1 MTFSLTFAQ
10 TFMNELIGVP
20 QNVAKRVSKATKL
33 LERDPIS
40 AEGDAK
46 KLKGY
51 ENVYRIRIGDY
62 RLFYAIGSGW
72 VKLLSVRKRNERTY
86 ETEIPNVVAPETTLD
101 RQSVRPKKIPSPPN
115 PLSQNPTSYANSLPS
130 PPSPLS
136 QAGRGGTGIE
146 ENLAPL
152 SPLGRGA
159 GGEGLPFAL
168 TEEILQQWQ
177 IPSSYWRAIAK
188 VNNAE
193 ALLEIDMPDRLLN
206 VILDNLYPR
215 SIQEID
221 TQPEFILSQAEDLDR
236 YFAGDL
242 SAFLLKLSD
251 EQEKLIQFGSNGTVL
266 IKGGAGTGK
275 STLALYRIKKLVEQ
289 GCTSILFTTYT
300 NALVSYS
307 EQLLEQLLGCPPAEK
322 GVEVTTIDA
331 IARRYFITTGKKTP
345 FIDRDK
351 CLEILAKAL
360 EQANIPAQNV
370 FDRQVKLQTLQKLGL
385 PYLLD
390 EILQVIESW
399 GIRNLDDYIAHDRR
413 GRAVPL
419 RQNIREAIWT
429 VYETWDKLLAKNGS
443 LTWEQLRRQALEVA
457 QNLEAK
463 PYQAIVIDEAQDFSP
478 VALRFLL
485 NLTPNFDNIYIT
497 ADASQSIYQRGFS
510 WKQIHE
516 DLKVTG
522 RTLILKQNY
531 RNTQQIA
538 IACTDIL
545 LGTEAG
551 DPDCVEQIP
560 SLHIGE
566 PPLLFLHNDQS
577 QELIAIRDF
586 LVDSA
591 KRFRLPLHGSAILC
605 PSNYSAENYAKQLT
619 QLGLKAKFVSGKK
632 IDIKAPYIKVLTLY
646 AAKGLEFPFV
656 VVTGLEAGNFP
667 SFNNDLPT
675 EEYSKIRDEQRRL
688 FYVGCSRAMRS
699 LMVCGSSSHPSEFIE
714 NLKAPYWKV
723 LN

>member
-1 MTFSLTFAQ
+1 MTFSLTFAP
-10 TFMNELIGVP
+10 TFMHELIGIP

-62 RLFYAIGSGW
+62 RLFYAIGTGW

-101 RQSVRPKKIPSPPN
+101 RQSVKPKKVAVSSFSTWESGDEAKA
-115 PLSQNPTSYANSLPS
+115 LT
-130 PPSPLS
+130 
-136 QAGRGGTGIE
+136 T
-146 ENLAPL
+146 
-152 SPLGRGA
+152 
-159 GGEGLPFAL
+159 LPFAL
-168 TEEILQQWQ
+168 TEDILQQWQ
-177 IPSSYWRAIAK
+177 IPAQYWTAIAK
-188 VNNAE
+188 VNSAE
-193 ALLEIDMPDRLLN
+193 ALLELDMPDRLLN

-215 SIQEID
+215 SIEEID
-221 TQPEFILSQAEDLDR
+221 TQPEFVLSQAEDLDR

-307 EQLLEQLLGCPPAEK
+307 EQLLEQLLGCPPADK
-322 GVEVTTIDA
+322 GLEVTTIDA
-331 IARRYFITTGKKTP
+331 IARRYFVTTGKTTP

-351 CLEILAKAL
+351 CLSLFANAL

-390 EILQVIESW
+390 EILQTIENW
-399 GIRNLDDYIAHDRR
+399 GIRTLDDYIAHDRR

-419 RQNIREAIWT
+419 RQNIREAIWA
-429 VYETWDKLLAKNGS
+429 VYETWEKLLAKNGS

-457 QNLEAK
+457 QNLIEK

-551 DPDCVEQIP
+551 DPECLQQIP
-560 SLHIGE
+560 SLHIGD
-566 PPLLFLHNDQS
+566 PPLLLLSNDQN
-577 QELIAIRDF
+577 QELAAIRNF
-586 LVDSA
+586 LIDSA
-591 KRFRLPLHGSAILC
+591 KRFRLPMHGSAILC
-605 PSNYSAENYAKQLT
+605 PNNYSAETYAKQLS

-632 IDIKAPYIKVLTLY
+632 IDLKAPYIKVLTLHS
-646 AAKGLEFPFV
+646 AKGLEFPFV
-656 VVTGLEAGNFP
+656 VVTGLESGNFP
-667 SFNNDLPT
+667 SFNSDLPN

-699 LMVCGSSSHPSEFIE
+699 LMVCGSSSNPSEFIH
-714 NLKAPYWKV
+714 NLTEPNWRILSPPFVVKA
-723 LN
+723 LS

>member
-62 RLFYAIGSGW
+62 RLFYAIGTGW

-101 RQSVRPKKIPSPPN
+101 RQSVKPKKVAVSSFSTWESGDEAKA
-115 PLSQNPTSYANSLPS
+115 LT
-130 PPSPLS
+130 
-136 QAGRGGTGIE
+136 T
-146 ENLAPL
+146 
-152 SPLGRGA
+152 
-159 GGEGLPFAL
+159 LPFAL
-168 TEEILQQWQ
+168 TEDILQQWQ
-177 IPSSYWRAIAK
+177 IPAQYWTAIAK
-188 VNNAE
+188 VNSAE
-193 ALLEIDMPDRLLN
+193 ALLELDMPDRLLN

-215 SIQEID
+215 SIEEID
-221 TQPEFILSQAEDLDR
+221 TQPEFVLSQAEDLDR

-275 STLALYRIKKLVEQ
+275 STLAIYRIKKLVEQ

-307 EQLLEQLLGCPPAEK
+307 EQLLEQLLGCPPADK

-331 IARRYFITTGKKTP
+331 IARRYFITTGKTTP

-351 CLEILAKAL
+351 CLSLLANAL

-390 EILQVIESW
+390 EILQTIENW
-399 GIRNLDDYIAHDRR
+399 GIRTLDDYIAHDRR

-419 RQNIREAIWT
+419 RQNIREAIWA
-429 VYETWDKLLAKNGS
+429 VYETWEKLLAKNGS

-457 QNLEAK
+457 QNLIEK

-551 DPDCVEQIP
+551 DPECLQQIP
-560 SLHIGE
+560 SLHIGD
-566 PPLLFLHNDQS
+566 PPLLLLSNDQN
-577 QELIAIRDF
+577 QELAAIRNF
-586 LVDSA
+586 LIDSA

-605 PSNYSAENYAKQLT
+605 PNNYSAETYAKQLS

-632 IDIKAPYIKVLTLY
+632 IDLKAPYIKVLTLHS
-646 AAKGLEFPFV
+646 AKGLEFPFV
-656 VVTGLEAGNFP
+656 VVTGLESGNFP
-667 SFNNDLPT
+667 SFNSDLPN

-699 LMVCGSSSHPSEFIE
+699 LMVCGSSSNPSEFIH
-714 NLKAPYWKV
+714 NLTEPNWRILSPPFVVKA
-723 LN
+723 LS

>member
-1 MTFSLTFAQ
+1 MTFSLTFAP
-10 TFMNELIGVP
+10 TFMHELIGIP

-62 RLFYAIGSGW
+62 RLFYAIGTGW

-101 RQSVRPKKIPSPPN
+101 RQSVKPKKVAVSSFSTWESGDEAKA
-115 PLSQNPTSYANSLPS
+115 LT
-130 PPSPLS
+130 
-136 QAGRGGTGIE
+136 T
-146 ENLAPL
+146 
-152 SPLGRGA
+152 
-159 GGEGLPFAL
+159 LPFAL
-168 TEEILQQWQ
+168 TEDILQQWQ
-177 IPSSYWRAIAK
+177 IPAQYWTAIAK
-188 VNNAE
+188 VNSAE
-193 ALLEIDMPDRLLN
+193 ALLELDMPDRLLN

-215 SIQEID
+215 SIEEID
-221 TQPEFILSQAEDLDR
+221 TQPEFVLSQAEDLDR

-307 EQLLEQLLGCPPAEK
+307 EQLLEQLLGCPPADK

-331 IARRYFITTGKKTP
+331 IARRYFVTTGKTTP

-351 CLEILAKAL
+351 CLSLFANAL

-390 EILQVIESW
+390 EILQTIENW
-399 GIRNLDDYIAHDRR
+399 GIRTLDDYIAHDRR

-419 RQNIREAIWT
+419 RQNIREAIWA
-429 VYETWDKLLAKNGS
+429 VYETWEKLLAKNGS

-457 QNLEAK
+457 QNLIEK

-551 DPDCVEQIP
+551 DPECLQQIP
-560 SLHIGE
+560 SLHIGD
-566 PPLLFLHNDQS
+566 PPLLLLSNDQN
-577 QELIAIRDF
+577 QELAAIRNF
-586 LVDSA
+586 LIDSA
-591 KRFRLPLHGSAILC
+591 KRFRLPMHGSAILC
-605 PSNYSAENYAKQLT
+605 PNNYSAETYAKQLS

-632 IDIKAPYIKVLTLY
+632 IDLKAPYIKVLTLHS
-646 AAKGLEFPFV
+646 AKGLEFPFV
-656 VVTGLEAGNFP
+656 VVTGLESGNFP
-667 SFNNDLPT
+667 SFNSDLPN

-699 LMVCGSSSHPSEFIE
+699 LMVCGSSSNPSEFIH
-714 NLKAPYWKV
+714 NLTEPNWRILSPPFVVKA
-723 LN
+723 LS

>member
-1 MTFSLTFAQ
+1 MTFSLTFTQ
-10 TFMNELIGVP
+10 TFLNELIGIP
-20 QNVAKRVSKATKL
+20 QNVFKRVTKSTKL

-62 RLFYAIGSGW
+62 RLFYAIGNGW
-72 VKLLSVRKRNERTY
+72 VKLLSVCKRNERTY

-101 RQSVRPKKIPSPPN
+101 RQSVKPKKVPS
-115 PLSQNPTSYANSLPS
+115 QDPTSYANSLPS

-136 QAGRGGTGIE
+136 QGGRGGAREDEI
-146 ENLAPL
+146 LYPFP
-152 SPLGRGA
+152 SGRGA
-159 GGEGLPFAL
+159 RGEGLPFAL

-177 IPSSYWRAIAK
+177 IPTQYWQAVMQAPT
-188 VNNAE
+188 AE
-193 ALLEIDMPDRLLN
+193 ALLELAIPDRYIN

-215 SIQEID
+215 AIAEID
-221 TQPEFILSQAEDLDR
+221 KQPEFVLAQVEDLDR
-236 YFAGDL
+236 FFTGDL

-251 EQEKLIQFGSNGTVL
+251 EQEKLIQFGSKGTVL

-307 EQLLEQLLGCPPAEK
+307 EQLLEQLLGCPPAQK

-331 IARRYFITTGKKTP
+331 IARRYFVTTGKPTR
-345 FIDRDK
+345 FIDNTK
-351 CLEILAKAL
+351 AIAHLETAL
-360 EQANIPAQNV
+360 QTAPIPSKNV
-370 FDRQVKLQTLQKLGL
+370 FDRQVRIDSIQKLGL

-390 EILQVIESW
+390 EILQVIENW
-399 GIRNLDDYIAHDRR
+399 GIRTLEDYIAHDRR
-413 GRAVPL
+413 GREVPL

-429 VYETWDKLLAKNGS
+429 IYETWQNILERDGS
-443 LTWEQLRRQALEVA
+443 LTWEQLRRQALTVA
-457 QNLEAK
+457 EQLPDK

-485 NLTPNFDNIYIT
+485 NLTPNFDNVYIT

-510 WKQIHE
+510 WKQIHD

-545 LGTEAG
+545 IGNNAG
-551 DPDCVEQIP
+551 DPDCIQQV
-560 SLHIGE
+560 SSRHLGD
-566 PPLLFLHNDQS
+566 PPLLLFS
-577 QELIAIRDF
+577 TSPEMELEAIRDF
-586 LVDSA
+586 LVNSA
-591 KRFRLPLHGSAILC
+591 KQFRLPLHGGAILC
-605 PSNYSAENYAKQLT
+605 PNNHSAEIYAKKLS

-632 IDIKAPYIKVLTLY
+632 IDLQASYVKVLTLHS
-646 AAKGLEFPFV
+646 AKGLEFPFV
-656 VVTGLEAGNFP
+656 VVTGLESGDFPNFNP
-667 SFNNDLPT
+667 NLPP
-675 EEYSKIRDEQRRL
+675 EEHPKALDEQRRL

-699 LMVCGSSSHPSEFIE
+699 LMVCSSAQNPSEFTNNLIE
-714 NLKAPYWKV
+714 PNWQRK
-723 LN
+723 

>member
-1 MTFSLTFAQ
+1 MTFSITLAPTFL
-10 TFMNELIGVP
+10 NELIGIP
-20 QNVAKRVSKATKL
+20 QNVSKRVSKATKL

-62 RLFYAIGSGW
+62 RLFYAIGTGW

-86 ETEIPNVVAPETTLD
+86 ETEIPDVVAPETALD
-101 RQSVRPKKIPSPPN
+101 RQSVKPKKVVVS
-115 PLSQNPTSYANSLPS
+115 SEFSWD
-130 PPSPLS
+130 
-136 QAGRGGTGIE
+136 RGDDGKALDEAKALTT
-146 ENLAPL
+146 
-152 SPLGRGA
+152 
-159 GGEGLPFAL
+159 LPFVL
-168 TEEILQQWQ
+168 TEEILRQWQ
-177 IPSSYWRAIAK
+177 IPSSYWMAIAE
-188 VNNAE
+188 VSSAE
-193 ALLEIDMPDRLLN
+193 ALLELDMPDRFLN

-215 SIQEID
+215 AIEEIER
-221 TQPEFILSQAEDLDR
+221 QPEFVLKQAEDLDH

-331 IARRYFITTGKKTP
+331 IARRYFITTGKTTP

-351 CLEILAKAL
+351 CLALLAKAL

-390 EILQVIESW
+390 EILQVIENW
-399 GIRNLDDYIAHDRR
+399 GIRTVDDYIAHDRR

-419 RQNIREAIWT
+419 RQNIREAIWA
-429 VYETWDKLLAKNGS
+429 VYETWGKLLAQKGS
-443 LTWEQLRRQALEVA
+443 LTWEQLRCQALAVA
-457 QNLEAK
+457 QNLDVK

-485 NLTPNFDNIYIT
+485 NLVPNFDNIYIT

-551 DPDCVEQIP
+551 DPECLQQIP
-560 SLHIGE
+560 SLHIGD
-566 PPLLFLHNDQS
+566 PPLLLLSNDQD
-577 QELIAIRDF
+577 QELAAIRDF

-605 PSNYSAENYAKQLT
+605 PSNHSAETYAKQLS

-632 IDIKAPYIKVLTLY
+632 IDLKAPYIKVLTLY
-646 AAKGLEFPFV
+646 SAKGLEFPFV
-656 VVTGLEAGNFP
+656 VVTGLAAGNFP
-667 SFNNDLPT
+667 NFSHDLPT
-675 EEYSKIRDEQRRL
+675 EEHSKISDEQRRL

-699 LMVCGSSSHPSEFIE
+699 LMVCGSSSHPSEFLE
-714 NLKAPYWKV
+714 NLTSPHW
-723 LN
+723 NPHPFWERS